1 MAQAIAHQ
9 LYQRLSE
16 QGRLTS
22 TELEELWQSETV
34 EPLTQPLDSE
44 WDLASWLGRAA
55 GCEALDLREVK
66 FQKSALRLVPAR
78 VARAVQVLPIYT
90 EDDGKTVV
98 IATYDPL
105 DVIAIDRVRRACKL
119 DVRIVCAARSQL
131 LRYLEIYYGS
141 EEEAVVEKLLS
152 RSKDHVVARNR
163 MREQKKGMLFAEY
176 EQDLGRTPVEQLVD
190 AIVGHAVARRA
201 TDIHITCHPDKVVL
215 KHRVDGMLRDVF
227 AIPREIHR
235 SLVTRLKLASGMDI
249 TSKHLPQDGNMQ
261 IKVKEAE
268 IQVRSSVFP
277 TIYGEDI
284 GLRLLYQS
292 MYQKDLSALG
302 FVDWKLRLFEQ
313 LLDMPKGLVLVTGPV
328 GVGKTTTLYASLN
341 RIEEQDR
348 RIITLEDPVECRLK
362 NIVQSQVHPA
372 TGYDFAAGLRS
383 VLRMDPDVLMVGEIR
398 DVETARMSLRAS
410 LTGIM
415 VLATLHTDRAA
426 GAMPRLL
433 DMEVEP
439 YLLTSSLQ
447 GVLAQGLVRTICPD
461 CRDEHKPSPALLHA
475 HDLPEELL
483 EETFWKGSG
492 CDRCEYTGYLGRTG
506 IFELLVVDDTVR
518 DLIVSHGSRLQIEQA
533 ARKRGMQTMIED
545 GLDKARQG
553 ITTFEDVLRVTS
565 GR

>member
-16 QGRLTS
+16 QGRLTA
-22 TELEELWQSETV
+22 TELDELWQSGEAAA
-34 EPLTQPLDSE
+34 PTQPLDSE
-44 WDLASWLGRAA
+44 WDLASWLGSAG
-55 GCEALDLREVK
+55 GCETLDLREVK

-78 VARAVQVLPIYT
+78 VARAVQALPLYT
-90 EDDGKTVV
+90 EDNDRVV
-98 IATYDPL
+98 VVAMYDPL
-105 DVIAIDRVRRACKL
+105 DVIAVDRVRRAAQRE
-119 DVRIVCAARSQL
+119 VRIVCAARSQL

-141 EEEAVVEKLLS
+141 EEEAVVEKLMTRS
-152 RSKDHVVARNR
+152 RDHVLARSR
-163 MREQKKGMLFAEY
+163 IREKNKGVLFAEY

-190 AIVGHAVARRA
+190 AIVAHAVARRA

-227 AIPREIHR
+227 AIPKEIHR
-235 SLVTRLKLASGMDI
+235 SLVTRLKLAAGMDI
-249 TSKHLPQDGNMQ
+249 TSKHLPQDGNIQ
-261 IKVKEAE
+261 VKVKDGEV
-268 IQVRSSVFP
+268 QVRASVFP

-313 LLDMPKGLVLVTGPV
+313 MLDMPKGLVLVTGPV

-383 VLRMDPDVLMVGEIR
+383 VLRMDPDVLMVGEVR

-410 LTGIM
+410 LTGIL
-415 VLATLHTDRAA
+415 VLATLHTDRSA
-426 GAMPRLL
+426 GAVPRLL

-461 CRDEHKPSPALLHA
+461 CREEHKPSPALLHA
-475 HDLPEELL
+475 HDLPEALL
-483 EETFWKGSG
+483 EETFWKGAG

-506 IFELLVVDDTVR
+506 IFELLVIDDTVR
-518 DLIVSHGSRLQIEQA
+518 DLIVGRGTRVQIEQA

-545 GLDKARQG
+545 GIEKARQG